1 MTDDDVL
8 IHQIVDDESSLMHYG
23 VLHKSGR
30 YPWGSGETPT
40 QRHMQFL
47 DYITALEKKGV
58 SPTDIIKGF
67 KLEGLEGIDSTTQL
81 RALKTIAKN
90 DVRRQEVIEAIK
102 LKDKQMSNVA
112 IGLQMGKNESTIRSL
127 LDPELQKRQDELIVV
142 ADMLRDQVKDKTY
155 LDIGAGVE
163 NHLGISQT
171 KLQTAVAILKEQDG
185 YVVHK
190 FQTEQQGTGKM
201 TNMKVLTP
209 PGTTFKEL
217 INNKDKIGSISDYS
231 EDGGRT
237 FLGIEEPTIVNSK
250 RVGVRYAEEGGASKD
265 GVIELRRGVDD
276 ISLGKS
282 NYAQV
287 RIAVDGTHYLKGMA
301 MYSDDLP
308 KGVDMMFN
316 TNKSDTG
323 NKLDAMKPMKDD
335 ADNPFGSVVRQKHY
349 LGKDGKSLLSALNI
363 VGTED
368 PDGNKTPGEEGAWFE
383 WSKTLSSQ
391 MLSKQPKA
399 LAEEQLGVTF
409 NVKKAELD
417 EINSLTNPAIKK
429 KLLKSYSD
437 GVDASAVHLKA
448 AGLPRTRNHV
458 ILPINSLKDDEVY
471 APQYKNGERV
481 ALVRHPHGGIF
492 EIPELTVN
500 NKNPDGRRLLG
511 NAIDAIGITAKVAE
525 RLSGADFDGDTVL
538 VIPNN
543 NKRVK
548 NSPALQQLKDFD
560 SKSYKLP
567 EGVDFH
573 GNKQQLMGDI
583 SNLITDMTIKGASED
598 HIARAV
604 KHSMVVID
612 AEKHN
617 LDYKRSAQ
625 DNGIKALKLRYQPR
639 PDGTAGGAS
648 TVISRASGK
657 ISVENRKARSAKEGG
672 AIDPAT
678 GKLMWT
684 PTGDSYIKRTENA
697 KTGKVTEKVVM
708 KTFDSK
714 KMAEVDNAF
723 DLVSTAKAPMEIVY
737 ATHANKLKALANE
750 ARKEMVATPA
760 AKYNASAN
768 LVYKPEVT
776 ALNAKLNIAQ
786 KNAPLERSAQLLA
799 ETTVKAKLQAN
810 PNMEKDEQK
819 KIRGQALN
827 EARLRVGAKKEKI
840 VLTQAEWNAIQ
851 AGAITNNKLNAI
863 LDHADLDQ
871 VKQLATPREKAVM
884 VPAKVTQAKGM
895 LSRGYTQSEVAE
907 ALGISTSTLN
917 EAIK

>member
-1 MTDDDVL
+1 MNEDVL
-8 IHQIVDDESSLMHYG
+8 IHQIEDDETSLKHYG
-23 VLHKSGR
+23 TLHKSGR
-30 YPWGSGETPT
+30 YPWGSGENAN
-40 QRHMQFL
+40 QRYMMFL
-47 DYITALEKKGV
+47 DHVASLSKQGLSDVDIVKG
-58 SPTDIIKGF
+58 
-67 KLEGLEGIDSTTQL
+67 LGLESTTQL
-81 RALKTIAKN
+81 RALKTIASN
-90 DVRRQEVIEAIK
+90 GVRRADVDQAMK
-102 LKDKQMSNVA
+102 LKDRGNSNVA
-112 IGLQMGKNESTIRSL
+112 IGRIMGKNESTIRSL
-127 LDPELQKRQDELIVV
+127 LDPELQKRQDELVIV
-142 ADMLRDQVKDKTY
+142 ADMLRDKVKEVKY
-155 LDIGAGVE
+155 LDIGGGTE

-171 KLQTAVAILKEQDG
+171 KLQTAVSMLKEDG
-185 YVVHK
+185 YVVYK
-190 FQTEQQGTGKM
+190 FQQPQLGTGKM

-217 INNKDKIGSISDYS
+217 INNKDDIRTVSTYS

-250 RVGVRYAEEGGASKD
+250 RIGVRYAEQGGTAKD

-276 ISLGKS
+276 ISLGKAR
-282 NYAQV
+282 YAQV

-301 MYSDDLP
+301 MYSDKLP
-308 KGVDMMFN
+308 DGVDMMFN

-323 NKLDAMKPMKDD
+323 NKLDAMKKMKDD
-335 ADNPFGSVVRQKHY
+335 KDNPFGSVVRQKHY
-349 LGKDGKSLLSALNI
+349 LGKDGKQLLSALNI

-368 PDGNKTPGEEGAWFE
+368 PDGRKTPGEEGAWYE
-383 WSKTLSSQ
+383 WGKTLSSQ
-391 MLSKQPKA
+391 FLSKQPPA
-399 LAEEQLGVTF
+399 LAKEQLGITF

-437 GVDASAVHLKA
+437 GADASAVHLKA

-458 ILPINSLKDDEVY
+458 ILPINSLKDTEIY
-471 APQYKNGERV
+471 APQYKNGEKV
-481 ALVRHPHGGIF
+481 VLIRHPHGGIF

-500 NKNPDGRRLLG
+500 NKNREAKSLLE
-511 NAIDAIGITAKVAE
+511 NAIDAVGITAKVAE

-543 NKRVK
+543 NGRVK
-548 NSPALQQLKDFD
+548 HAPALEGLKDFD
-560 SKSYKLP
+560 SKTYKLP
-567 EGVDFH
+567 DGVEFH
-573 GNKQQLMGDI
+573 GNKQQLMGDV
-583 SNLITDMTIKGASED
+583 SNLITDMTVKGAPNE

-604 KHSMVVID
+604 RHSMVVID

-617 LDYKRSAQ
+617 LDYKKSAV
-625 DNGIKALKLRYQPR
+625 DNGIKALKLEYQ
-639 PDGTAGGAS
+639 GKTNGGAS
-648 TVISRASGK
+648 TLISRAGGK

-684 PTGDSYIKRTENA
+684 PTGESYVRRTESP
-697 KTGKVTEKVVM
+697 KTGKVTEKTIM

-714 KMAEVDNAF
+714 KMAETDDAF
-723 DLVSTAKAPMEIVY
+723 TLSSGTNREAVY
-737 ATHANKLKALANE
+737 AEHANKLKALANE
-750 ARKEMVATPA
+750 ARKSMIETPS

-768 LVYKPEVT
+768 LAYKPEVES
-776 ALNAKLNIAQ
+776 LNAKLNIAQ
-786 KNAPLERSAQLLA
+786 KNAPMERSAQLFA
-799 ETTVKAKLQAN
+799 ETVVKAKMQAN
-810 PNMEKDEQK
+810 PSMEKDEVK

-827 EARLRVGAKKEKI
+827 EARLRMGAKKEKI
-840 VLTQAEWNAIQ
+840 VLTNAEWNAIQ

-871 VKQLATPREKAVM
+871 VKQLATPREKSAM

-895 LSRGYTQSEVAE
+895 LSRGYTQAEVAE